1 MMIFKIL
8 LVREEDFFGP
18 TPKKNET
25 LFFCFFN
32 FTHPTIYII
41 YIRSHVFVFAHKIDP
56 VQNFM
61 IPRVHTH
68 RSVSPHLNRLGLTIE
83 PNVGQIRGLVRDRV
97 EHRAVLAN
105 HKPDVIR
112 GMQVHLLAKPF
123 GRGIVEL
130 GHVAIRPLE
139 SVAHVSHWHVVH
151 GRVHV

>member
-1 MMIFKIL
+1 MKLFFSVFLIL
-8 LVREEDFFGP
+8 L
-18 TPKKNET
+18 TP
-25 LFFCFFN
+25 
-32 FTHPTIYII
+32 PYI

-56 VQNFM
+56 VQNFT
-61 IPRVHTH
+61 IPHVHTH
-68 RSVSPHLNRLGLTIE
+68 RSVAPHLNRLGLTIE
-83 PNVGQIRGLVRDRV
+83 PNVGQIRGLVCDRV

-105 HKPDVIR
+105 HKSDVIR